1 MARRLETLDGVE
13 EVCCPLGCHKPCR
26 PMLSPTTTLLSLQW
40 PQKLWLHRHKKNR
53 HVFIELEW
61 LGIAA
66 PLAGNATSMNLR
78 VIKVYWSMRWDA
90 IRCWFF
96 RVLVDSM
103 WLLVDIFQDG
113 HQGNSSSGC
122 SCRASRLGPWWLWAS
137 DRWRHGSCTDLLG
150 ASKMKWKAAHV

>member
-13 EVCCPLGCHKPCR
+13 EVCCPLGCHKLCR

-40 PQKLWLHRHKKNR
+40 PQVVASSTKKIDT
-53 HVFIELEW
+53 FIELEW

-96 RVLVDSM
+96 RVLVDISDS
-103 WLLVDIFQDG
+103 LVDIFQDG

-137 DRWRHGSCTDLLG
+137 DRWRHGSCIDLLG